1 MTKIHTD
8 DWIDAQEMAN
18 RYPSTFSAPSLEELE
33 MLSVGDITKVAR
45 RGVDDESGVR
55 FWTVITEINGQEIIA
70 EVNNCLI
77 DDGLPYNAGDK
88 VAYQKRH
95 IYACYEKWFIED
107 YLRVPLA
114 RIYQK
119 ICLGCNQIATIQS
132 KREIQYFE
140 YDVDNNIKM
149 KVSYLECDNCKEQYA
164 DPEFDFEKYKK
175 LAVEELE
182 QKLKADQELL
192 DKLKDKLQ

>member
-8 DWIDAQEMAN
+8 HWIDAQVLAK
-18 RYPSTFSAPSLEELE
+18 RHPSTFSAPSLEELE
-33 MLSVGDITKVAR
+33 MLSVGDIAKVAR
-45 RGVDDESGVR
+45 GDNEFNGIR
-55 FWTVITEINGQEIIA
+55 FWTVITEIDGDEIIA
-70 EVNNCLI
+70 EVNNDI
-77 DDGLPYNAGDK
+77 KEYRFQYNAGDK